1 MPLEPGRCLRYGVN
15 VATLK
20 ETANDVID
28 NYQLMWVN
36 LTFHPFM
43 SMWHSLESMRAEG
56 SENGVR

>member
-36 LTFHPFM
+36 
-43 SMWHSLESMRAEG
+43 
-56 SENGVR
+56 